1 LRFGLD
7 DGDTHSMS
15 QIGQLMG
22 YSRERIRQ
30 LQHAAL
36 SKLRQMQADYGL
48 SEYLE

>member
-1 LRFGLD
+1 
-7 DGDTHSMS
+7 MS

-36 SKLRQMQADYGL
+36 SKLRQLQEEYGL
-48 SEYLE
+48 GEYLE